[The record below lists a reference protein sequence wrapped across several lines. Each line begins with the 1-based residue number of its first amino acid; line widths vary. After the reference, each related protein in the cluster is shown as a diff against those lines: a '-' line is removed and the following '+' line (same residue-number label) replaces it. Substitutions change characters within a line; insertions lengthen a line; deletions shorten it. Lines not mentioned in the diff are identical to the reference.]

1 MKELTKKF
9 IVQSIIIWSVMIIFN
24 IISMILYK
32 DYLVKSLALI
42 INTYLLV
49 DSILALKKLKKFVV
63 IDFSIRR

>member
-63 IDFSIRR
+63 IDISMRR

>member
-63 IDFSIRR
+63 IDFSMRR

>member
-9 IVQSIIIWSVMIIFN
+9 IVQSIIIWSVMVIFN

>member
-9 IVQSIIIWSVMIIFN
+9 IVQSIIIWSVKVIFN

-63 IDFSIRR
+63 IDFSMRR